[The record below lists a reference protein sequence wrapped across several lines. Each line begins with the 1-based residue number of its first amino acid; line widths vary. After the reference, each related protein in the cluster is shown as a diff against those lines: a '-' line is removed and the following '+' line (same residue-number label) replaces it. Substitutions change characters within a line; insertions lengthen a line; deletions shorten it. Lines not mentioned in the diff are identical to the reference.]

1 MTDLRCSVQSRS
13 RGELPVGSA
22 TSADRFILVELP
34 TPWPANI
41 EDHPIV
47 AELLATAGPTPDV
60 TRILG
65 IRGADESNAP
75 THRRSCKI
83 LVYRK
88 TPGQPFTRFAGF
100 ETTVGHREL
109 ATGLAAAF
117 ADDLTSFTSIE
128 IDLRNPASSTHDV
141 LICTHGS
148 RDRCCGQVGSLLFL
162 ELAGRLPANIRL
174 WRASHTGGHRF
185 APTGVSFPDGLTWA
199 FLDGHLL
206 SGIINRTLDPA
217 QLHSHL
223 RGCAGFEGA
232 EQVADAAAFGE
243 VGWEWIDQPRAVVT
257 KPRGELET
265 ELYIAGPRRQFTVR
279 VVADTSAPV
288 PVCGEPIEAAKKTS
302 PQYLVSSIEEN
313 TASLKENT

>member
-13 RGELPVGSA
+13 RGELPGGSA

-34 TPWPANI
+34 TPWPSSI
-41 EDHPIV
+41 EEHPIV
-47 AELLATAGPTPDV
+47 AELLATAGPRPDV

-65 IRGADESNAP
+65 IRGESDSA
-75 THRRSCKI
+75 TDHRSHRV

-100 ETTVGHREL
+100 ETTLDPGEL
-109 ATGLAAAF
+109 ATGLAAAY
-117 ADDLTSFTSIE
+117 ADDLTGFTPIG
-128 IDLRNPASSTHDV
+128 IDLRDPASSTHDV

-206 SGIINRTLDPA
+206 SGIINRTLEPA

-223 RGCAGFEGA
+223 RGCAGFEGV
-232 EQVADAAAFGE
+232 EQVADAAAFGK
-243 VGWEWIDQPRAVVT
+243 VGWEWIDQPRAVVS
-257 KPRGELET
+257 KPLGELET
-265 ELYIAGPRRQFTVR
+265 ESYIAGPRRQFTVR
-279 VVADTSAPV
+279 VVADTAAPV
-288 PVCGEPIEAAKKTS
+288 PVCGEPIEAAKKS
-302 PQYLVSSIEEN
+302 APQYLIASLQEN
-313 TASLKENT
+313 TASPEEIT

>member
-13 RGELPVGSA
+13 RGELPGGSA

-34 TPWPANI
+34 TPWPASI

-47 AELLATAGPTPDV
+47 ARLLAAAGPSPDI

-65 IRGADESNAP
+65 IRGADEPDAS
-75 THRRSCKI
+75 TDQSSRKI
-83 LVYRK
+83 LIYRK

-100 ETTVGHREL
+100 ETTLAAGQL
-109 ATGLAAAF
+109 ATGLAAAY
-117 ADDLTSFTSIE
+117 ADDLTDFTPIE
-128 IDLRNPASSTHDV
+128 IDLRDPAISTHDV

-199 FLDGHLL
+199 FLDGHIL
-206 SGIINRTLDPA
+206 SGIINRSLEPA

-223 RGCAGFEGA
+223 RGCAGFDAAG
-232 EQVADAAAFGE
+232 QVADAAAFSE

-257 KPRGELET
+257 NPLGELET
-265 ELYIAGPRRQFTVR
+265 ELYIAGPRRQFTIR
-279 VVADTSAPV
+279 VVADTAAPV
-288 PVCGEPIEAAKKTS
+288 PVCGEPIEAAKKSS
-302 PQYLVSSIEEN
+302 PQYLVASLEEN
-313 TASLKENT
+313 TASLGENA